1 MKYEDIW
8 KPLVCRY
15 GEKEAKA
22 ITRYLLEVG
31 YGLSMT
37 DILCG
42 ATEQLP
48 PDEMGENLRRLLK
61 GEPVQYV
68 VGKAEFGGRTFKVT
82 PDVLIPRPET
92 YELCQWIE
100 GIEERL
106 REGRRVGD
114 GMSGMGERSSGMR
127 EERREERDFSV
138 LDIGTGSG
146 CIAITLA
153 LDIPNAQV
161 EAWDIS
167 EKAINIARQNAKSL
181 NAQVCFR
188 LVDAL
193 NVSPK
198 DSSLFTLHSSLN
210 VIISNPPYICK
221 KEAASMEQ
229 HVLDH
234 EPHQALFVPDED
246 PLVFYKAI
254 GQYAC
259 HALANHGCLFF
270 EINPLYATEITKML
284 DEMGFFEI
292 ETRKDQF
299 GKVRFVRARKE
310 L

>member
-15 GEKEAKA
+15 GDKEAKA

-68 VGKAEFGGRTFKVT
+68 VGKAEFGGRIFKVT

-92 YELCQWIE
+92 YELCQWIKE
-100 GIEERL
+100 IEERL
-106 REGRRVGD
+106 RERRRVGD
-114 GMSGMGERSSGMR
+114 GTSGMGERSSGMR
-127 EERREERDFSV
+127 GERREERDFSV

-167 EKAINIARQNAKSL
+167 EGALSIALQNAKSL
-181 NAQVCFR
+181 NAQVDFKQ
-188 LVDAL
+188 V
-193 NVSPK
+193 NVL
-198 DSSLFTLHSSLN
+198 SSLPKQGGPEWVF
-210 VIISNPPYICK
+210 IISNPPYICK

>member
-15 GEKEAKA
+15 GDKEAKA

-42 ATEQLP
+42 AAEQLP

-68 VGKAEFGGRTFKVT
+68 VGKAEFGGRIFKVT

-92 YELCQWIE
+92 YELCQWIKE
-100 GIEERL
+100 IEER
-106 REGRRVGD
+106 EI
-114 GMSGMGERSSGMR
+114 EER
-127 EERREERDFSV
+127 EERREEREYPI

-167 EKAINIARQNAKSL
+167 EGAFSIARQNAKDL
-181 NAQVCFR
+181 HAHVDFKQV
-188 LVDAL
+188 
-193 NVSPK
+193 NVL
-198 DSSLFTLHSSLN
+198 SSLPKQRGPEWVFI
-210 VIISNPPYICK
+210 VSNPPYICK

-254 GQYAC
+254 GQDAC
-259 HALANHGCLFF
+259 YALANHGCLFF